1 MLTAWFLCQERSS
14 ITLETDAEI
23 PRDMKVAATAKVE
36 SPSPS
41 ASSRHARDSESRLD
55 PPMDSQQAPESAG
68 TPVSRSPSQQVPESA
83 VSPVNSQE
91 DVERDQRIR
100 DLEEEVNKLRLTH
113 DSMEAEFK
121 KQLEK
126 LEQGQNEKGK
136 SGGCLVM

>member
-1 MLTAWFLCQERSS
+1 MLTAWFLCQERSFV
-14 ITLETDAEI
+14 TLETDAEI

-41 ASSRHARDSESRLD
+41 ASSESRLD
-55 PPMDSQQAPESAG
+55 PPVDSQQAPESAG